1 MGSGCLTVAETIDY
15 LNAQG
20 RKVGAIF
27 VRLFR
32 PFCINYFISKLP
44 ATVNRIC
51 VLDRCKEV
59 TATAEPLK
67 HDVIDALI
75 ESGKIA
81 QIKCIIGGRY
91 GQSSKDF
98 IPADVVAC
106 FENLIA
112 EKPIDHFIT
121 SIVDDV
127 TFKSLPRK
135 NTLTLVPEGTV
146 QCIFF
151 G

>member
-1 MGSGCLTVAETIDY
+1 L
-15 LNAQG
+15 
-20 RKVGAIF
+20 
-27 VRLFR
+27 
-32 PFCINYFISKLP
+32 
-44 ATVNRIC
+44 
-51 VLDRCKEV
+51 
-59 TATAEPLK
+59 
-67 HDVIDALI
+67 
-75 ESGKIA
+75 
-81 QIKCIIGGRY
+81 IIGGRY

-106 FENLIA
+106 FENLEA
-112 EKPIDHFIT
+112 EKPLDHFIC
-121 SIVDDV
+121 SITDDV